1 MSSHTPDGELVN
13 SVKKD
18 FKASIWS
25 QSATLIGQI
34 LTTARHKPRHAA
46 NAVQQRL
53 LGAVGDK
60 DRSSLSPEGRRKSF
74 MSTQFR
80 SRTIS
85 NNSGMSADH
94 NTSPL
99 RTVTSQA
106 DTSDAEGQSSDDD
119 ANEQDLIHSNEHIR
133 NGSLYHAPDVGTDN
147 GHSTKALELAPSLL
161 RKSLSNG
168 SSQGANAS
176 Q

>member
-1 MSSHTPDGELVN
+1 MALQYSDGELVN

-53 LGAVGDK
+53 LGAVGDR
-60 DRSSLSPEGRRKSF
+60 DRSSLSSEGRRKSF

-80 SRTIS
+80 SRTVS

-99 RTVTSQA
+99 RTVISQA
-106 DTSDAEGQSSDDD
+106 DSSDAEGQSSDND
-119 ANEQDLIHSNEHIR
+119 ANDQVLSHLNEHTR

-147 GHSTKALELAPSLL
+147 GHSTKSLELAPSLL

-168 SSQGANAS
+168 TSPGANAP